1 MERKVKD
8 LKQLNKQRIEFVKE
22 RIKDIENII
31 TYYEKNLKEK
41 RFDLV
46 LAKEGL
52 IRLEKQK

>member
-31 TYYEKNLKEK
+31 TYYERTLKEK

>member
-8 LKQLNKQRIEFVKE
+8 LKQLNKQRIEFIKE
-22 RIKDIENII
+22 RIKDIENTI
-31 TYYEKNLKEK
+31 TYYERTLKEK

-52 IRLEKQK
+52 RRLEKEK